1 MDDDRHSHEASS
13 RRRRAVAC
21 SFACFCAGHGAAGQ
35 GSEQE
40 QRSPATPKLWEDG
53 DGQFAL
59 ARPEGGRWTFQSK
72 VRGPDGQLVP
82 LFAHAQDSGAQLVVQ
97 SADGITDLKL
107 LTRMLN
113 ANLGKQETVRVET
126 IERLLARGGDAFG
139 FKFTVAD
146 ETRGRVAVVRTGE
159 HIALVI
165 ASWPFGAS
173 AQVVDDVEAMI
184 GSLGPVPGTLAPGVF

>member
-1 MDDDRHSHEASS
+1 MKFRFVCMIALSLAPSLASA
-13 RRRRAVAC
+13 RVTAPLGRAPKADQHVQPTA
-21 SFACFCAGHGAAGQ
+21 
-35 GSEQE
+35 
-40 QRSPATPKLWEDG
+40 KLWEDG

-82 LFAHAQDSGAQLVVQ
+82 LFASAQDSGAQLVVQ

-113 ANLGKQETVRVET
+113 ANLGKQETVKVET
-126 IERLLARGGDAFG
+126 IERLPARGGDAFG
-139 FKFTVAD
+139 FKFTVAQ

-159 HIALVI
+159 KIALVI

-173 AQVVDDVEAMI
+173 AQVVDDVENMI
-184 GSLGPVPGTLAPGVF
+184 GSLGPVPGSLRPGVY